1 MTFAD
6 DKVVD
11 TLNSK
16 FVLAWSNHAVDG
28 EGGGEA
34 AVQPKWSEEELAR
47 YPEGG
52 GGGNVR
58 TYIAFPDGRVIH
70 YIQGWFQPERF
81 LEELHLA
88 LSISENGAVAE
99 HEGHAKKHLEEQRR
113 IEKEQPGEMSKP
125 FEQSAK
131 RREHAR
137 LGLQAELHRGAS
149 GVLLQPIQ
157 GVLEAVRRENSMRGV
172 IK

>member
-6 DKVVD
+6 EKVVD
-11 TLNSK
+11 ALNAK

-28 EGGGEA
+28 DGGGEA
-34 AVQPKWSEEELAR
+34 AVQPKWSDEELVR

-58 TYIAFPDGRVIH
+58 TYIALPDGRVIH
-70 YIQGWFQPERF
+70 YIQGWFRPERF
-81 LEELHLA
+81 LEELDFA

-99 HEGHAKKHLEEQRR
+99 HAGHEKKHLDEQRR
-113 IEKEQPGEMSKP
+113 IEKEHPAEMNKP

-137 LGLQAELHRGAS
+137 LGLQAELHRGVN
-149 GVLLQPIQ
+149 GVLHQPIQ
-157 GVLEAVRRENSMRGV
+157 SVLEAVRRENSERGV